1 MARILVTGVAGF
13 IGSSLAR
20 ELLAQGHYV
29 RGIDNFSTGNPA
41 NVSDLMPELEFH
53 FGDHCDQA
61 LMTRLCQGIEI
72 VFHEGALPSV
82 PKSVLDPLG
91 SHHANVNGT
100 LSVLLA
106 ARDAGV
112 KRVVYAASSSAYGES
127 PTLPKYEAMPSA
139 PISPYAVQKLTGELY
154 MQSFSKVYAI
164 ETVCLRYFNVFGP
177 RQSADS
183 PYSGVLAKFIS
194 SMLTGVRPTIFGDGL
209 QSRDFTY
216 IQNVVEANIL
226 AAWAPAEQV
235 NGKVFNIACGENHS
249 LLETY
254 EILADLMSFPSGP
267 LFEEPRT
274 ADIQHSLADIEKA
287 RQAFKYE
294 PSIGFIEGLRR
305 TVDWY
310 RTQLLEPAT
319 LATGDAQAFAEPALS
334 GAA

>member
-1 MARILVTGVAGF
+1 MARILVTGAAGF

-20 ELLAQGHYV
+20 ELLAQGHQV
-29 RGIDNFSTGNPA
+29 RGIDNLSTGNMA
-41 NVSDLMPELEFH
+41 NVTDLSAHLEFQL
-53 FGDHCDQA
+53 GDHCDQA
-61 LMTRLCQGIEI
+61 LMTRLCDGVEI
-72 VFHEGALPSV
+72 VFHQGALPSV

-91 SHHANVNGT
+91 SHNSNVNGT

-106 ARDAGV
+106 ARTGGV
-112 KRVVYAASSSAYGES
+112 KRVIYAASSSAYGES
-127 PTLPKYEAMPSA
+127 PTLPKYEAMPTA

-216 IQNVVEANIL
+216 IQNVVEANML
-226 AAWAPAEQV
+226 AASAPAEQV
-235 NGKVFNIACGENHS
+235 NGKVFNIACGESHS

-254 EILADLMSFPSGP
+254 NILADLLSFPGDP
-267 LFEEPRT
+267 IFKEPRT

-287 RQAFKYE
+287 RQALQYT
-294 PSIGFIEGLRR
+294 PSVGFIEGLRR

-310 RTQLLEPAT
+310 RSQLEKPGAHANSGEQTMVEPV
-319 LATGDAQAFAEPALS
+319 LTGA
-334 GAA
+334 